1 MDPETALGFVK
12 HGATLLLLDVPP
24 HTLVGIDTQMFSV
37 GPAFKGIKMIP
48 PGPHFLY
55 YSPSNR
61 EGNEFSPIIGFFV
74 DASPSEIGSC
84 FEQLYIAPKAAMFA
98 VVIGAAKSKFEL
110 HPVPVSSSNA
120 VFAIKANWDDTVIV
134 RQWDQQEER
143 LVKLS
148 EDEEERYSQAVKSL
162 EFDRQLGP
170 YTLSQ
175 YGDWKRLSNYITKS
189 TIECIEPIGG
199 EITVAC
205 ESEIV
210 ANIPSTPTER
220 ALAEQLKNGK
230 FSRSVDKSQRRGSY
244 YTPIPRVIK
253 NKAIHG
259 QELTSLNLDKTQ
271 LLESILINH
280 YGGSEDLILGEL
292 QFAFIAFLFIK
303 VIYYQLKYGF
313 QKEHTSTGGAEKGTL
328 TLLDE
333 SWLSD
338 SFLHHLCKDF
348 FSLVL
353 EAPVV
358 NGDLLSWTRK
368 FKELLEDTLGWDF
381 QQKNAVDGMYCEE
394 DDETIDQASRSYAGR
409 GRSEYDL
416 FGNGKPGD
424 EEFRKAWQKEVDE
437 DNCLWT
443 GSEDE
448 SDSEHGRNRLEK
460 EIRKVKQQAKD
471 HSDLIDGDD
480 SDEKRL
486 CGLVMKVMMMTIFL
500 LKPTQMKK
508 AMRILINCLSLRKH
522 QNIEQYQNY

>member
-74 DASPSEIGSC
+74 DASPSE
-84 FEQLYIAPKAAMFA
+84 
-98 VVIGAAKSKFEL
+98 
-110 HPVPVSSSNA
+110 
-120 VFAIKANWDDTVIV
+120 VIV
-134 RQWDQQEER
+134 RQWDQQGER

-148 EDEEERYSQAVKSL
+148 EDEEERYSHAVKSL

-189 TIECIEPIGG
+189 TIERIEPIGG

-220 ALAEQLKNGK
+220 ALAEQLKNSK

-292 QFAFIAFLFIK
+292 QFAFIAFLMGQSLEAFLQWKSLVSLFLGCTEAPLHTRSQLFTKFIK

-394 DDETIDQASRSYAGR
+394 DDEFAPVVVM
-409 GRSEYDL
+409 L
-416 FGNGKPGD
+416 
-424 EEFRKAWQKEVDE
+424 
-437 DNCLWT
+437 
-443 GSEDE
+443 
-448 SDSEHGRNRLEK
+448 
-460 EIRKVKQQAKD
+460 
-471 HSDLIDGDD
+471 DD
-480 SDEKRL
+480 
-486 CGLVMKVMMMTIFL
+486 
-500 LKPTQMKK
+500 
-508 AMRILINCLSLRKH
+508 
-522 QNIEQYQNY
+522 